1 MTREQ
6 IIKAIKDGKA
16 KEIDLTGANLTG
28 ANLRG
33 ANLSGANLTK
43 ADLTKANLTEA
54 NLTEANLIM
63 ANLIRANLIR
73 ANLAG
78 ANLSMANLAGANL
91 SGANLTDANLTDA
104 NLTEA
109 DLTEANLTEADLTE
123 ADLIRANLIR
133 ANLSMANLAG
143 ADLSGIKGLLSS
155 SEWIR
160 AQVRKGELL
169 KTTKGLVCYRRI
181 GEDTPYNNP
190 NFKARVGAIW
200 TETINS
206 NRTETCGCG
215 INVATLKWA
224 TENYCTAQL
233 WKVLVALEDLAG
245 ACIPYQTDGKFRVER
260 IQLLGKV
267 VEKPK
272 KK

>member
-6 IIKAIKDGKA
+6 IIKAINAGKA
-16 KEIDLTGANLTG
+16 NKIDLTEANLAGANLAG
-28 ANLRG
+28 ANLAEANLAEANLIRANLSMADLAG
-33 ANLSGANLTK
+33 ANLAG
-43 ADLTKANLTEA
+43 ANLTEA
-54 NLTEANLIM
+54 NLSM
-63 ANLIRANLIR
+63 

-78 ANLSMANLAGANL
+78 ANLSMANLAGAN
-91 SGANLTDANLTDA
+91 
-104 NLTEA
+104 
-109 DLTEANLTEADLTE
+109 
-123 ADLIRANLIR
+123 
-133 ANLSMANLAG
+133 
-143 ADLSGIKGLLSS
+143 LSGIKGLLSS